1 MSVEIASN
9 HSRRIGIA
17 RATLS
22 GATTLGILFVVC
34 WIGARLPLIT
44 VSHMFVQLFTT
55 QPMTSTGALLE
66 GTLWSV
72 VFGGLFAFVAAST
85 YNLMGAWDR

>member
-1 MSVEIASN
+1 MSVESAAN
-9 HSRRIGIA
+9 HSHRIGIT

-22 GATTLGILFVVC
+22 GAITLGMLFVLC

-55 QPMTSTGALLE
+55 EPMTSTGALLE

-85 YNLMGAWDR
+85 YNLMGALDR